1 MVGGC
6 GRVRAC
12 GRVRCGRVAGCRAR
26 GPCRHGSL
34 SRRSTPCL
42 RHRSGIATQHAAV
55 ATHPSV
61 AARSPVASLT
71 LATHRMPRASTR
83 PGSQPGSWRLGTSA
97 ARLGLISTLPR
108 PEELARHHRRR
119 HSRADV
125 PPATPR
131 RNRGTVVASSHKTS
145 PVLSVST
152 SHYTLGSACHRSA
165 RRSSAVPGAALGSA
179 TRRRG
184 ARCWHRNNE

>member
-1 MVGGC
+1 M
-6 GRVRAC
+6 
-12 GRVRCGRVAGCRAR
+12 
-26 GPCRHGSL
+26 

-152 SHYTLGSACHRSA
+152 SHYISLVHHHAAHIRMLAIGVRVVRAPCLVRHWA
-165 RRSSAVPGAALGSA
+165 VRRGRG
-179 TRRRG
+179 G